1 MSLNTSSM
9 RMRLSSRRSPGS
21 KPGEGAGRGEVLL
34 LAARPWFIWGSLLVA
49 LLVEFLPLGR
59 HPWLPDVLAA
69 TLVFWAVHQP
79 RRVGIG
85 AGFLLGLLVDVQQGA
100 LLGEHAL
107 AYTLLAF
114 LAVALHRRLLWF
126 SLPQQ
131 ALQVLPLFF
140 AAQILEF
147 IVRMATGG
155 SFPGW
160 SFFLAPVLQ
169 ALLWPGLSWLLLAP
183 QRRAPDTDQ
192 NRPL

>member
-1 MSLNTSSM
+1 M
-9 RMRLSSRRSPGS
+9 RIRHLTRRSSGPMS
-21 KPGEGAGRGEVLL
+21 GESAGRGEVLL
-34 LAARPWFIWGSLLVA
+34 LAARPWFILGSLLVA

-59 HPWLPDVLAA
+59 LPWLPDVLAV
-69 TLVFWAVHQP
+69 TLVFWTVHQP

-85 AGFLLGLLVDVQQGA
+85 VGFVLGLLVDVQQGA

-107 AYTLLAF
+107 AYTLLTF

-140 AAQILEF
+140 AAQFLEF
-147 IVRMATGG
+147 VVRMATGS

-160 SFFLAPVLQ
+160 SFFLAPILE
-169 ALLWPGLSWLLLAP
+169 ALLWPVLSWMLLAP